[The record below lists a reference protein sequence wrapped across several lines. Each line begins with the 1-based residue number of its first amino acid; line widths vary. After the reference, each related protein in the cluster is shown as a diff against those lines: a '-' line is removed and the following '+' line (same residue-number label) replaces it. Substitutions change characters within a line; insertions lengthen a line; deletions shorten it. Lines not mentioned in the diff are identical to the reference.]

1 MEAIKDEL
9 GGSWKRFLLSLPL
22 DVITFLFFVVISGSL
37 AWEHLGERWGKSP
50 VLLLAVTGPLFAAYY
65 IFLRRIFLD
74 NPIAAFV
81 YFVSLG
87 SLLVLLPV
95 IPLLSAPAV
104 FLVLCA
110 AVFLLY
116 DIESDS
122 AAVAV
127 DETVDEEDVI
137 RIPMDVV
144 YSNINGVY
152 VQQFLANTVSMLE
165 AYRALSRKGKVRNNI
180 PAMISAYPRRLLER
194 QLKERHVEAVIRET
208 IRETGLTAK
217 QIDTHIKRDLAALLK
232 TQRETTVYGYEKV
245 NIRKIAE
252 EMEQKHLEILYQYTP
267 LHYEDLKKISEA
279 EGLEVIPLKGLEVLA
294 GLITYTDMEGH
305 RKYAILMREDEAI
318 HQALKE
324 FALAHELGH
333 WFAHIKG
340 KRPEE
345 LEEIEFY
352 LSSLHDLGQF
362 EDEAN
367 KVALI
372 AMFPTPYLSL
382 CEVNKKLNNEN
393 TLNDYLDGMSDTE
406 RRLPHEQ
413 LKNNMLGF
421 IEQRIEN
428 YQKHK
433 HMWLLKTNLP
443 DTPLPRQ
450 VVKLMARYIFDP
462 FFAWAELDAK
472 YVVVD
477 ANEKFAE
484 LVGLTRQELLDKRIK
499 VTELS
504 EPTSRQI
511 TEKQLNEKRKDL
523 SPKFYVTRY
532 NNLRTGEIFPVTI
545 YTLAIVENLETKE
558 YSGSFG
564 IVTDIRRKTEA
575 TH

>member
-9 GGSWKRFLLSLPL
+9 GGSWRRFLLSLPL
-22 DVITFLFFVVISGSL
+22 DVITFLFLVVVSGSL
-37 AWEHLGERWGKSP
+37 AWQHLGERWGKSP
-50 VLLLAVTGPLFAAYY
+50 VLILAVTGPLFAAYY

-74 NPIAAFV
+74 SLAAAAV
-81 YFVSLG
+81 YFLSLC
-87 SLLVLLPV
+87 SLLVLAPV
-95 IPLLSAPAV
+95 IPVWLSATS
-104 FLVLCA
+104 FLLLCA
-110 AVFLLY
+110 AVLLLY
-116 DIESDS
+116 DREGHIVVRADD
-122 AAVAV
+122 ARV
-127 DETVDEEDVI
+127 

-152 VQQFLANTVSMLE
+152 VQQFLANMVSTFE
-165 AYRALSRKGKVRNNI
+165 AYRALSREGKVRDI
-180 PAMISAYPRRLLER
+180 PAMISAYPRRLLQR
-194 QLKERHVEAVIRET
+194 QLKERHVEAVISET
-208 IRETGLTAK
+208 IRGTELTTK
-217 QIDTHIKRDLAALLK
+217 QIDAYIKRDLAAFSK
-232 TQRETTVYGYEKV
+232 TQREATVYGYEKV
-245 NIRKIAE
+245 NIRKVVE
-252 EMEQKHLEILYQYTP
+252 EMEQRHLDVLYHYAP
-267 LHYEDLKKISEA
+267 LHYEDLKKICEA
-279 EGLEVIPLKGLEVLA
+279 EGLEVINLKGLEVLA
-294 GLITYTDMEGH
+294 GLITYTDTEG
-305 RKYAILMREDEAI
+305 RRQYAILMRDDPTV

-340 KRPEE
+340 KGPEE
-345 LEEIEFY
+345 LEGIEFY

-372 AMFPTPYLSL
+372 TLFPTPYLSS
-382 CEVNKKLNNEN
+382 CELNKKLNKGSI
-393 TLNDYLDGMSDTE
+393 LDDYLRGMRDTE
-406 RRLPHEQ
+406 RRAPHEQ

-421 IEQRIEN
+421 IELRIEN
-428 YQKHK
+428 YHKHK
-433 HMWLLKTNLP
+433 HTWLLKTNLP

-462 FFAWAELDAK
+462 FFAWAELDAG
-472 YVVVD
+472 YIVVD

-484 LVGLTRQELLDKRIK
+484 LVGLSRRELLQKRIK

-504 EPTSRQI
+504 EPTSRKI
-511 TEKQLNEKRKDL
+511 TEKQLDEKRKDL

-545 YTLAIVENLETKE
+545 YSLAIVENLDTKE

-575 TH
+575 AG